1 MLDEVA
7 ADCSWVP
14 ADAKGPVDP
23 FPETDNPVRLLLSAQ
38 APLEALSDTL
48 EAIMRLNEG
57 EVFAEAQR
65 AAANVIGRI
74 AKLSLQAERRMPA
87 VGT

>member
-1 MLDEVA
+1 M
-7 ADCSWVP
+7 
-14 ADAKGPVDP
+14 
-23 FPETDNPVRLLLSAQ
+23 RLLLAAQ